1 MHYVDVGPAD
11 APAVLLL
18 HGQPTWSFLYRH
30 VIAALAEQG
39 HRVLAPD
46 LVGFGR
52 SDKPTDRTAYSQAA
66 HIRWLRALVV
76 ALDVRDARWCARTG
90 AARSGSAYWCANR
103 PDSPA
108 LSRRTRSCTRRTRRS
123 PAARRGRCTGSKAGV
138 GLSSRRRCSTTS
150 SRRSVTGSSR

>member
-66 HIRWLRALVV
+66 HVGWLRALVV
-76 ALDVRDARWCARTG
+76 ALNVRDVTLVCQDWGGPIGLGVLAGGPDQFGRPVAADKSPPTAGPPPPRRPARAPARG
-90 AARSGSAYWCANR
+90 AGE
-103 PDSPA
+103 
-108 LSRRTRSCTRRTRRS
+108 
-123 PAARRGRCTGSKAGV
+123 
-138 GLSSRRRCSTTS
+138 
-150 SRRSVTGSSR
+150 